1 MHKVQLYAFPPII
14 DLLCG
19 LLTIGI
25 APRRINAIT
34 QGRQAFAADMALL
47 PGRFSGNSPTF
58 RMGLQSRH
66 DLETALYRMDEKL
79 AQVKGKRIRRRPR
92 HNAPVAPP
100 PPTHTPAGG

>member
-1 MHKVQLYAFPPII
+1 MHKVQLYLVPLII

-25 APRRINAIT
+25 APRRINAIA
-34 QGRQAFAADMALL
+34 QGRQTITADMALL

-66 DLETALYRMDEKL
+66 DLETVLYRMDEKL
-79 AQVKGKRIRRRPR
+79 AQVKGRRIRLWLH

-100 PPTHTPAGG
+100 PPTPTPAGG

>member
-1 MHKVQLYAFPPII
+1 MHKVQLYLVPLII

-25 APRRINAIT
+25 DPRRINAIA
-34 QGRQAFAADMALL
+34 QGRQTITADMALL

-79 AQVKGKRIRRRPR
+79 DQVKA
-92 HNAPVAPP
+92 HQAVAPP
-100 PPTHTPAGG
+100 

>member
-1 MHKVQLYAFPPII
+1 MHKVQLYAVPLII

-19 LLTIGI
+19 LLAIGI
-25 APRRINAIT
+25 DTTGINAIA
-34 QGRQAFAADMALL
+34 QGRQAVAADMALL
-47 PGRFSGNSPTF
+47 PGRFSGNTPAF

-79 AQVKGKRIRRRPR
+79 DQVKGRRIRRWPH

-100 PPTHTPAGG
+100 TPADG